1 MEREGSW
8 DCEATQAQGDWQS
21 QACYEAEQ
29 DP

>member
-1 MEREGSW
+1 MEGEGSG
-8 DCEATQAQGDWQS
+8 DCEAAKAQGDRKS